1 MEREGGMGTR
11 GERERSKGERRK
23 EETSFDRC
31 LCDLALSFIN
41 VGSAHPSRFIKL
53 ALGTN
58 VYVSVSSVGKYPC

>member
-1 MEREGGMGTR
+1 MGTR

-41 VGSAHPSRFIKL
+41 VG
-53 ALGTN
+53 
-58 VYVSVSSVGKYPC
+58 